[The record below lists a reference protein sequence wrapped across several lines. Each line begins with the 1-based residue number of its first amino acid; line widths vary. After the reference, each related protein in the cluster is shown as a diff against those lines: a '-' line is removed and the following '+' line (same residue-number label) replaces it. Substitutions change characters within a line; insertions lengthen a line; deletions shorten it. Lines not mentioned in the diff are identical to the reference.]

1 MSSLILVYTNCQKKL
16 KRQKQI
22 NSPYWVILHLDFF
35 SSKYSFS
42 NTIEVSNS
50 LDTDE
55 ARLYVG
61 PDLI

>member
-1 MSSLILVYTNCQKKL
+1 MSSLWVYTIVKKKKL

-35 SSKYSFS
+35 SSKYCFS
-42 NTIEVSNS
+42 NTIKVSNS
-50 LDTDE
+50 LDPDE
-55 ARLYVG
+55 ARRYVG